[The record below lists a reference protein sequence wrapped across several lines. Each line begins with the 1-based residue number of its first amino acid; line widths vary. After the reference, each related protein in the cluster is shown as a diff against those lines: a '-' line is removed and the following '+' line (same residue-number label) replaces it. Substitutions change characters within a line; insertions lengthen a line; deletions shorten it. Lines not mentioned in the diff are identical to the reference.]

1 MQDSLS
7 FGGEL
12 SETKLK
18 LNLTKGNDTMSNQI
32 TTAFVQQYSSNVQ
45 MLSQQMGSVLR
56 GAVDVE
62 SVVGKNA
69 FFDQVGKTTAQ
80 LRTSRHAD
88 TPQLDT
94 PHSRRRVT
102 LADYEWADLI
112 DNADKVRLLID
123 PTSSYAKAAA
133 AAMGRAMDDVIITA
147 LGGTAYTGETGSTS
161 VSLPSS
167 QKTSTSSQS
176 DGLTIAKLLAAK
188 KILDLNDVDPSI
200 QRYIVCGPTQISD
213 LLGTTQVTSSDFNT
227 VKALAQGQIDSFLGF
242 KFIVSNRLNFDAT
255 NTDDRLVFA
264 FTQDAIKLAIGQDVV
279 ARIDER
285 ADKSY
290 STQVYYSM
298 SIGATRMEEEK
309 VVQIPC
315 DE

>member
-1 MQDSLS
+1 
-7 FGGEL
+7 
-12 SETKLK
+12 
-18 LNLTKGNDTMSNQI
+18 MSNQI

-56 GAVDVE
+56 EAVDVE

-69 FFDQVGKTTAQ
+69 FFDQVGKTTAV

-88 TPQLDT
+88 TPQIDT
-94 PHSRRRVT
+94 PHSRRRVS

-133 AAMGRAMDDVIITA
+133 AAMGRAMDDVIIAA

-161 VSLPSS
+161 VTLPTA
-167 QKTSTSSQS
+167 QKTATSDQS
-176 DGLTIAKLLAAK
+176 DGLTVAKLLSAK
-188 KILDLNDVDPSI
+188 KILDLADVDPSLP
-200 QRYIVCGPTQISD
+200 RFIVCGPTQISD
-213 LLGTTQVTSSDFNT
+213 LLNTTEVKSSDYNT
-227 VKALAQGQIDSFLGF
+227 VKALAMGQLDSFLGF
-242 KFIVSNRLNFDAT
+242 KFIMSNRLKFDAT
-255 NTDDRLVFA
+255 NTTDRLVYA
-264 FTQDAIKLAIGQDVV
+264 FTSDAIKLAIGQDVI

-290 STQVYYSM
+290 STQVYYAM

-315 DE
+315 NE